1 METQESTRNAQRGIR
16 RLSMLGTMNDL
27 LRIPQPITGRGLR
40 GHGQLINGRLQKEL
54 CIVRCVKLAVRIL
67 RLDWETSEA
76 DTKAPPIGLFKR
88 R

>member
-1 METQESTRNAQRGIR
+1 METQESTGNAQRGIR
-16 RLSMLGTMNDL
+16 PLSMLGTMNDL

-54 CIVRCVKLAVRIL
+54 CIGRCVKQAVRIF
-67 RLDWETSEA
+67 RLEWEASEA
-76 DTKAPPIGLFKR
+76 DPKAPPLGRMKR